1 MKVLALDISTKTGY
15 AVLEGEVNQIPQLK
29 SFGKIETHQK
39 VFDYGGYPFSFL
51 FAAEDIVGRVMQL
64 ILDTKPDV
72 IVVEETNLGTF
83 SRYKQKILEFLHC
96 SFLRAFHT
104 TFVEN
109 HHANG
114 VKPEV
119 YYISSAMWRSA
130 IGLQMTK
137 EDKKNNALLSKAK
150 KLSVETGKSL
160 DKGSLGI
167 KGKINKKHLSVR
179 YINTNFGKD
188 FKMKDNDITDGIC
201 LGVGFFLGAKVC
213 DGVM

>member
-15 AVLEGEVNQIPQLK
+15 AVLEGEENQIPQLK

-51 FAAEDIVGRVMQL
+51 FAAEDIIGRVMQL
-64 ILDTKPDV
+64 ILDIKPDV
-72 IVVEETNLGTF
+72 IVVEETNMGK
-83 SRYKQKILEFLHC
+83 SRMKQKVLEYLHC

-104 TFVEN
+104 TYVEN
-109 HHANG
+109 HHTNG

-119 YYISSAMWRSA
+119 FYISSSMWRTA
-130 IGLQMTK
+130 IGLNMSK

-150 KLSVETGKSL
+150 KLSAETGKKL
-160 DKGSLGI
+160 DKASLGI

-179 YINTNFGKD
+179 YINSNFDKD
-188 FKMKDNDITDGIC
+188 FKMKDNDICDAIS
-201 LGVGFFLGAKVC
+201 LGTSYFFGAKIC